1 MQPYKEETA
10 TIISGHIEKKSA
22 VGLTAIE
29 TWETI
34 TTVCVKYQIQCS
46 QTKLIECL
54 WKVA

>member
-10 TIISGHIEKKSA
+10 TIISGYIEKKSA